1 MAVIERD
8 SWMNDEYYCRKLTL
22 FYVNIYPSIYNNLKE
37 DIFFGLLLQLRYY
50 SNNTPEIH
58 RKQSTIPF
66 IPCKRVFL
74 WRKEKQ
80 HQFPVVKRPILSSS
94 SKPRGCY
101 SDSHHAQ
108 FLSGEIIPSKQ
119 KCYGLILW
127 FTICSFSKA
136 CKVGTDY
143 KKYTKLK
150 ESL

>member
-22 FYVNIYPSIYNNLKE
+22 FYVNIYLSIYLSLKKLKGE
-37 DIFFGLLLQLRYY
+37 MQLSFFGLLLQLRYY
-50 SNNTPEIH
+50 SNSTPDIH

-66 IPCKRVFL
+66 ILCKRAFMCT
-74 WRKEKQ
+74 KEKQ

-119 KCYGLILW
+119 KSYGLMSVLW
-127 FTICSFSKA
+127 FTICPFSKA
-136 CKVGTDY
+136 
-143 KKYTKLK
+143 L
-150 ESL
+150 